1 MDIDLLS
8 RMIGTLIVEHDQVW
22 LPGVGTFVAEMM
34 PASFADRGYTI
45 HPPYR
50 RLSFYPSQLED
61 SLLTDLY
68 ADTNHIDRESA
79 RVYITQFLAE
89 MKTIL
94 EERKT
99 IVLPGLGRLRATRE
113 NTLFFVADEDLDI
126 FPAGIGLRPVS
137 LKSRTV
143 LDEPVEIHVPM
154 PAPPVPEPIP
164 EPLPEPEPQPEPQPE
179 PEPDPIPE
187 PLPEPEPE
195 PEPETETE
203 PEPVPEPLPEPQP
216 EPQPEKKTGLLTW
229 DPIPEPAGEK
239 TAGAEPARPA
249 GKKRHRRRW
258 WIPVAVGAAVLAV
271 VALASFLILARVAPD
286 FIDSLLYTPEQL
298 RIINY

>member
-8 RMIGTLIVEHDQVW
+8 RMIGTLIVEHDQVG

-89 MKTIL
+89 MKSIL

-164 EPLPEPEPQPEPQPE
+164 EPQ
-179 PEPDPIPE
+179 
-187 PLPEPEPE
+187 PEPEPE
-195 PEPETETE
+195 PEPETEPEAE
-203 PEPVPEPLPEPQP
+203 PDPVPEPQP

-229 DPIPEPAGEK
+229 DPIPGPAGEK
-239 TAGAEPARPA
+239 AAGAEPARPA

>member
-1 MDIDLLS
+1 
-8 RMIGTLIVEHDQVW
+8 MIGTLIVEHDQVG

-113 NTLFFVADEDLDI
+113 NALFFVADEDLDI

-164 EPLPEPEPQPEPQPE
+164 EPQPEPELQPEPQPE

-195 PEPETETE
+195 PEPETEPEAE
-203 PEPVPEPLPEPQP
+203 PDPVPEPQP

-229 DPIPEPAGEK
+229 DPIPGPAGEK
-239 TAGAEPARPA
+239 AAGAEPARPA

>member
-8 RMIGTLIVEHDQVW
+8 RMIGTLIVEHDQVG

-113 NTLFFVADEDLDI
+113 NALFFVADEDLDI

-164 EPLPEPEPQPEPQPE
+164 EPQPE
-179 PEPDPIPE
+179 PEPDPVPE
-187 PLPEPEPE
+187 PQPETQPEPE
-195 PEPETETE
+195 PEPETEPEAE
-203 PEPVPEPLPEPQP
+203 PDPVPEPQP

-229 DPIPEPAGEK
+229 DPIPGPDGEK
-239 TAGAEPARPA
+239 AAGAEPARPA

>member
-1 MDIDLLS
+1 
-8 RMIGTLIVEHDQVW
+8 MIGTLIVEHDQVW
-22 LPGVGTFVAEMM
+22 LPGVGTFVAAMM

-113 NTLFFVADEDLDI
+113 NALFFVADEELDI

-137 LKSRTV
+137 LKSRT
-143 LDEPVEIHVPM
+143 LADEPVEINVPM
-154 PAPPVPEPIP
+154 PVRTEPEPVPV
-164 EPLPEPEPQPEPQPE
+164 PEPEPQPEPEPEQE
-179 PEPDPIPE
+179 PEPDPEPVQEPE
-187 PLPEPEPE
+187 PQPEPEPE
-195 PEPETETE
+195 PIQEPI
-203 PEPVPEPLPEPQP
+203 PEPEPQP
-216 EPQPEKKTGLLTW
+216 KPAKITGLLTW
-229 DPIPEPAGEK
+229 DPIPEPEPGAAPEPEQLSWEK
-239 TAGAEPARPA
+239 
-249 GKKRHRRRW
+249 KKRRRW
-258 WIPVAVGAAVLAV
+258 WIPVAGGVAALAV
-271 VALASFLILARVAPD
+271 VALAAFLILARVAPD
-286 FIDSLLYTPEQL
+286 FIDSILYTPEEL

>member
-8 RMIGTLIVEHDQVW
+8 RMIGTLIVEHDQVG

-113 NTLFFVADEDLDI
+113 NALFFVADEDLDI

-154 PAPPVPEPIP
+154 PAPPPMWKW
-164 EPLPEPEPQPEPQPE
+164 QP
-179 PEPDPIPE
+179 
-187 PLPEPEPE
+187 
-195 PEPETETE
+195 
-203 PEPVPEPLPEPQP
+203 
-216 EPQPEKKTGLLTW
+216 
-229 DPIPEPAGEK
+229 
-239 TAGAEPARPA
+239 
-249 GKKRHRRRW
+249 
-258 WIPVAVGAAVLAV
+258 
-271 VALASFLILARVAPD
+271 
-286 FIDSLLYTPEQL
+286 
-298 RIINY
+298 

>member
-8 RMIGTLIVEHDQVW
+8 RMIGTLIVEHDQVG

-113 NTLFFVADEDLDI
+113 NALFFVADEDLDI

-164 EPLPEPEPQPEPQPE
+164 EPRPE
-179 PEPDPIPE
+179 PEPDPVPE
-187 PLPEPEPE
+187 PQPEPEPE
-195 PEPETETE
+195 PEPETEPEAE
-203 PEPVPEPLPEPQP
+203 PDPVPEPQP

-229 DPIPEPAGEK
+229 DPIPGPAGEK
-239 TAGAEPARPA
+239 AAVPEPARPA

>member
-8 RMIGTLIVEHDQVW
+8 RMIGTLIVEHDQVG

-89 MKTIL
+89 MKSIL

-164 EPLPEPEPQPEPQPE
+164 EPV
-179 PEPDPIPE
+179 PE
-187 PLPEPEPE
+187 PLPQPEPEPE
-195 PEPETETE
+195 PEPAPEPQPEAE
-203 PEPVPEPLPEPQP
+203 PEPVPEPRPEQ
-216 EPQPEKKTGLLTW
+216 EPAPEKKTGLLTW

-239 TAGAEPARPA
+239 AAGAEPARPA

-258 WIPVAVGAAVLAV
+258 WILVAVGAAVLAV